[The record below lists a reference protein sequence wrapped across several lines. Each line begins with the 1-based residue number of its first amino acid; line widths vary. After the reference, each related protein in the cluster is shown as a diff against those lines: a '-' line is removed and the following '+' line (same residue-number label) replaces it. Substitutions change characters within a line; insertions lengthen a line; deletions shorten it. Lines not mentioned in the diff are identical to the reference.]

1 VLIPWS
7 TDAPIYHRPW
17 GTIGLILVNVLI
29 FAWELHAD
37 PETLAGLVLRFG
49 DGYHPVQWLT
59 NHFLHADIM
68 HLLGNMVF
76 LWVFGL
82 IVEGKLGWRRFLP
95 LYLGICLIDSVI
107 VQSAMLGA
115 DDGGALG
122 ASGAIFALM
131 LISLVWAPANEIGCL
146 LFIWIVPKTFDA
158 PVWIICSLFL
168 LWNVLMAALDSF
180 AMGTAMLHLSGA
192 LVGAAA
198 GVLAVRRGWVD
209 CEGWDAFSRL
219 RLWRGKAPPPAAASR
234 VDGAE
239 AQRVLSERRAQAQV
253 LIHEYIVSGEGA
265 LALRVLR
272 EATLATGRWSL
283 ARADLLGLIDAL
295 IAERAFTEVRPLLG
309 EALQRF
315 PDAVP
320 GLRLHEARMLLDL
333 RRPAKALELLDALG
347 PGALDAHQ
355 QAERERLRA
364 SARALVAAGVLEIDD

>member
-1 VLIPWS
+1 MLIPWA
-7 TDAPIYHRPW
+7 TDAPVYHRPW
-17 GTIGLILVNVLI
+17 GTIGLILANILI

-37 PETLAGLVLRFG
+37 PGTIDDLVLRFG

-95 LYLGICLIDSVI
+95 LYLGICLLDSVI

-131 LISLVWAPANEIGCL
+131 LISLVWAPANEISCL

-158 PVWIICSLFL
+158 PVWLVCTLFL

-192 LVGAAA
+192 LVGAGA
-198 GVLAVRRGWVD
+198 GVLAVRRKWVD
-209 CEGWDAFSRL
+209 CEGWDAFSRVAI
-219 RLWRGKAPPPAAASR
+219 WRGKAPPPAAARS
-234 VDGAE
+234 VDESVVKRDLA
-239 AQRVLSERRAQAQV
+239 ERRAQAQV
-253 LIHEYIVSGEGA
+253 LIHEYIASGEGA

-272 EATLATGRWSL
+272 EATLATGRWGLERS
-283 ARADLLGLIDAL
+283 DLLGLIDAL

-309 EALQRF
+309 EAQQRF

-333 RRPAKALELLDALG
+333 RRPAKALELLDALE

-355 QAERERLRA
+355 QAERERLRGA
-364 SARALVAAGVLEIDD
+364 ARTLVAAGVLEIDD